1 MPLYCPECGNSLAEN
16 FKFCPECGKNLKGSF
31 IFCPDCGKKMPITND
46 VTQKET
52 ISEEPQPKKEKTKF
66 KFPKIS
72 IKLPKKTLIII
83 LAIICIIVVVG
94 AAAIV
99 LYPRETNET
108 TMGGR
113 TFTITI
119 RNDFSSIANCYLLI
133 DNLKQGVYGNP
144 GFTVNANDIETINIT
159 EDDLMFQRDEYVIKL
174 FVTINDVQEVATAN
188 AVTESAN
195 FIIDNYVGQID
206 EFYVNCTGYL

>member
-31 IFCPDCGKKMPITND
+31 NFCPDCGKKMPITNEIE
-46 VTQKET
+46 QKET
-52 ISEEPQPKKEKTKF
+52 ITEEPQPKKEKTKF

-72 IKLPKKTLIII
+72 IKIPKKTMIIL
-83 LAIICIIVVVG
+83 LAIICIIVVVV

-99 LYPRETNET
+99 LYPGET
-108 TMGGR
+108 TETTSGGR

-119 RNDFSSIANCYLLI
+119 RNDFSSSANCYLLT

-144 GFTVNANDIETINIT
+144 GFVVNANGIETFNIT
-159 EDDLMFQRDEYVIKL
+159 EDDLMFQREDYVIKL
-174 FVTINDVQEVATAN
+174 FVTINDVQEVSTAD

-195 FIIDNYVGQID
+195 FVIDNYEDQVD